1 MGSYELFAR
10 PAILHLPPFISTA
23 TTCGPTGD
31 LFRCWL
37 IELSRATTRASES
50 ENFTLAKA
58 LKFDSAHDVDVF
70 FSSQPKPSNPAP
82 SPDAASAPTGFGGL
96 APDERVHAMLSLIE
110 YDGADMWMMR
120 ALGLLEL
127 LVELERSEFSQLMS
141 AGDGEAS
148 FLSKL
153 RKGLDLNLLAQAK
166 KSMPSSADHRAS
178 RILGQYLESIPSYD
192 ERSARQSVTAHEQH
206 GYLVGI
212 VTKVLDRAERIE
224 ERSGLLLAPAAA
236 MEIFAKRGREALT
249 LDIFDGHWLGE
260 ARFGRVVARLAQRRD
275 AEGLRQESLDVWGF
289 LQAAIAT
296 PIASERS
303 AAMSCLMDI
312 ANMPDKHCV
321 QACADMLSRMERAA
335 RVSISEQSSE
345 PARA

>member
-1 MGSYELFAR
+1 MQ
-10 PAILHLPPFISTA
+10 IKISKEA
-23 TTCGPTGD
+23 FGQSAKLLKG
-31 LFRCWL
+31 L
-37 IELSRATTRASES
+37 IEESFGPQGRGSLARSREM
-50 ENFTLAKA
+50 LAKA
-58 LKFDSAHDVDVF
+58 LKFDSAHGVDVF
-70 FSSQPKPSNPAP
+70 FSSHGEPLNPAP
-82 SPDAASAPTGFGGL
+82 SSLAAFAPTGFGGL

-312 ANMPDKHCV
+312 ANMPERHCV
-321 QACADMLSRMERAA
+321 QACSDMMLRMERRAGGA
-335 RVSISEQSSE
+335 LRQSSE
-345 PARA
+345 QTRV